1 MSVPSAPTMCHAT
14 DASFR
19 FKRQTNRYRDTHT
32 HRQRHTFQTFKI
44 PFICTFCFTFHPPEA
59 IQCNADLPKKKKKR
73 NTHLWCKKHVPSC
86 TIIFCLKTMMMKS
99 AVRKTSGSGWW
110 LLHRELCKHL
120 TPPILIVAAGSECT
134 TLNLD
139 NPSCS
144 LHVYIFRCL

>member
-59 IQCNADLPKKKKKR
+59 IQCNADLPKKKKK
-73 NTHLWCKKHVPSC
+73 KHPPVVQKTCP
-86 TIIFCLKTMMMKS
+86 IMHHYFLLKNDDDEISREKNKWLRLVAFAQRTMQTPDPPNPNRCCW
-99 AVRKTSGSGWW
+99 VR
-110 LLHRELCKHL
+110 
-120 TPPILIVAAGSECT
+120 VY
-134 TLNLD
+134 
-139 NPSCS
+139 NPQP
-144 LHVYIFRCL
+144 